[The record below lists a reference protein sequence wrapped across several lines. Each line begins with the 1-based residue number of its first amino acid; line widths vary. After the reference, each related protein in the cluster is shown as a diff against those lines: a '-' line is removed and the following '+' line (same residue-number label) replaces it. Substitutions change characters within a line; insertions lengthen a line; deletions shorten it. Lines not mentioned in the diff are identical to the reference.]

1 MEVSTKKWNSI
12 FHNRVEPWNCNDRK
26 RPAGCQECSLIEQ
39 TGKDSKNNSFI
50 LSVVGDVHAD
60 ITSLLEHSKSELYSI
75 LTVGD
80 VQMYTSQAEALID
93 KVGYLKNKVSID
105 NFLTTIDNKQI
116 SRFSVPVNS
125 ILGNHDNFVNLQS
138 PIYNSMN
145 FSYLKNGTIFKVG
158 SLTIGILGGV
168 FSPKNFQTPI
178 SAQLATRKKYFLEE
192 EIMNLIKAASGQ
204 QIDILVTHQAPLGVL
219 PKLPSNVDEGNG
231 HLTTL
236 LETLKPKY
244 LIHGHH
250 HRDYRSEYN
259 GTKIIGLGN
268 FSKNKNS
275 FINFNILT
283 GDVINP

>member
-1 MEVSTKKWNSI
+1 M
-12 FHNRVEPWNCNDRK
+12 
-26 RPAGCQECSLIEQ
+26 
-39 TGKDSKNNSFI
+39 
-50 LSVVGDVHAD
+50 VGDVHAD
-60 ITSLLEHSKSELYSI
+60 VTSLIKHSNSGLYSI

-80 VQMYTSQAEALID
+80 MQIYTSQTEALAD
-93 KVGYLKNKVSID
+93 KVGYLKTKTLID
-105 NFLTTIDNKQI
+105 NFLTALNNKQVP
-116 SRFSVPVNS
+116 RFSVPVNS

-138 PIYNSMN
+138 PVYDSMN
-145 FSYLKNGTIFKVG
+145 LSYLKNGTIFKVG

-168 FSPKNFQTPI
+168 FSPKNFQTKI
-178 SAQLATRKKYFLEE
+178 SAQPNIRKKYFLEE
-192 EIMNLIKAASGQ
+192 EIANLIQAASGQ
-204 QIDILVTHQAPLGVL
+204 KIDILVTHQAPLGVL

-236 LETLKPKY
+236 LEVLKPRY

-250 HRDYRSEYN
+250 HKDYRSEYN
-259 GTKIIGLGN
+259 GIKIIGLGN